1 MSAAKSGKP
10 NYKKWLWIIGLSP
23 LMLITLLMLTAFFS
37 GMPNVEALAN
47 PKINLATEIISSDG
61 KILGSYYKENRSDVR
76 FENIPPHLVNA
87 LISTEDARFREHS
100 GIDFRGLTRAVVKLG
115 SDGGA
120 STITQQLAKLQFTKE
135 YENVSIFKRV
145 WQKIR
150 EMIIAA
156 RIERTYTKDEIIAL
170 YLNQVDFLY
179 QAVGV
184 KSAAHV
190 YFNTIPDSLTIDQS
204 AMLVGMLQNPSRWN
218 PMKKD
223 TTLCLKRREVVL
235 NQMVKYG
242 FLEEAQYEEYRAKP
256 RGIDFQR
263 VSHDEG
269 PAPYFREVLRSK
281 IDEILTA
288 KRDDGELKLKKADGT
303 GYNLYSDGLKIYT
316 TIDSRMQEHAEW
328 AVEEHLS
335 KELQP
340 AFSKDVNRRK
350 KENYPFFNGIAD
362 KDRDRIMK
370 ESIEGSDRHKILS
383 GKQCPECK
391 RPKAYIST
399 IRRDGKSYYQC
410 EEDKGGC
417 GEEWLEL
424 DEKGITEVFN
434 TPVKMKVYKHGGYKD
449 TLLSPLD
456 SIKYHK
462 QILHASLMSV
472 EPSTGH
478 VKAWVG
484 GIDFKY
490 FKFDNVYQSRRQVG
504 STFKPLVYAT
514 AVRMGKRAT
523 DMVSAA
529 PICIGNWCPQNSG
542 GGYGD
547 YTMRCALANSVN
559 TVSARLI
566 EQYGVD
572 NVIHLAKKMGIKT
585 ALPRVPSLSLG
596 VAELPLFEMVGATAT
611 FANQGVYIEPTFILR
626 IEDKNGSVIY
636 ESDPIIDQALD
647 PNISYEML
655 TMMKAVV
662 DGSCGSGT
670 GVRLRSGK
678 PYGNIPYPTAGKTG
692 TTQNNTDGWFMGLT
706 PDLVTGVW
714 VGAQDPTVR
723 FASTALGQGANTGL
737 PIYGYFMKK
746 VYADPELKISK
757 GDFTMPEGFAKS
769 LSGAGYNLATDMGS
783 MMNFDDSGAPIVGPI
798 IETEEGI
805 GGDDG
810 RIVSDTIR

>member
-1 MSAAKSGKP
+1 MSAAKSTKP
-10 NYKKWLWIIGLSP
+10 NYGRRIWLIGLSP
-23 LMLITLLMLTAFFS
+23 LILVVLLMLTAFMS
-37 GMPNVEALAN
+37 GLPNVEALAN

-61 KILGSYYKENRSDVR
+61 KVLGSYYKENRTDVR
-76 FENIPPHLVNA
+76 FENIPTHMVNA
-87 LISTEDARFREHS
+87 LIATEDARFREHS

-135 YENVSIFKRV
+135 YENASIFKRV
-145 WQKIR
+145 WQKVR

-170 YLNQVDFLY
+170 YLNQVDFIH

-184 KSAAHV
+184 KSAARV
-190 YFNTIPDSLTIDQS
+190 YFNTIPDSLTVDQA
-204 AMLVGMLQNPSRWN
+204 AMLVGMLQNPAKWN

-223 TTLCLKRREVVL
+223 TTMCLKRREVVL

-242 FLEEAQYEEYRAKP
+242 YLTEEEYETYRKRP

-269 PAPYFREVLRSK
+269 LAPYFREVMRTKL
-281 IDEILTA
+281 DEILNE
-288 KRDDGELKLKKADGT
+288 KDENGELIHKKGDGSA
-303 GYNLYSDGLKIYT
+303 YNLYSDGLKIYT
-316 TIDSRMQEHAEW
+316 TIDSRLQAHAEW

-335 KELQP
+335 KELQA
-340 AFSKDVNRRK
+340 AFTKDVGRRK

-362 KDRDRIMK
+362 KER
-370 ESIEGSDRHKILS
+370 ESIMNKAINESERHMVLT
-383 GKQCPECK
+383 GKLCPECK
-391 RPKAYIST
+391 RPKAYISP
-399 IRRDGKSYYQC
+399 IRRDGKSYFVC

-417 GEEWLEL
+417 GEEWPEL
-424 DEKGITEVFN
+424 SESEIEKVFN
-434 TPVKMKVYKHGGYKD
+434 TPVKMKVYSHGGTKD

-462 QILHASLMSV
+462 AILHASLMSV

-478 VKAWVG
+478 IKAWVG

-514 AVRMGKRAT
+514 AVRMGKRPT

-529 PICIGNWCPQNSG
+529 PITIGNWSPKNSG

-566 EQYGVD
+566 NEYGID

-585 ALPRVPSLSLG
+585 PLPRVPSLSLG

-611 FANQGVYIEPTFILR
+611 IANQGVYIEPTFILR

-636 ESDPIIDQALD
+636 ESDPVIDQALD
-647 PNISYEML
+647 PNVAYQMV
-655 TMMKAVV
+655 TMM
-662 DGSCGSGT
+662 
-670 GVRLRSGK
+670 
-678 PYGNIPYPTAGKTG
+678 
-692 TTQNNTDGWFMGLT
+692 
-706 PDLVTGVW
+706 
-714 VGAQDPTVR
+714 
-723 FASTALGQGANTGL
+723 
-737 PIYGYFMKK
+737 
-746 VYADPELKISK
+746 
-757 GDFTMPEGFAKS
+757 
-769 LSGAGYNLATDMGS
+769 
-783 MMNFDDSGAPIVGPI
+783 
-798 IETEEGI
+798 
-805 GGDDG
+805 
-810 RIVSDTIR
+810 

>member
-1 MSAAKSGKP
+1 
-10 NYKKWLWIIGLSP
+10 
-23 LMLITLLMLTAFFS
+23 MLITLLMLTAFFS

-242 FLEEAQYEEYRAKP
+242 FLDEAQYETYRAKP

-269 PAPYFREVLRSK
+269 PAPYFREVLRGK

-383 GKQCPECK
+383 
-391 RPKAYIST
+391 
-399 IRRDGKSYYQC
+399 
-410 EEDKGGC
+410 
-417 GEEWLEL
+417 
-424 DEKGITEVFN
+424 VFLYSN
-434 TPVKMKVYKHGGYKD
+434 
-449 TLLSPLD
+449 
-456 SIKYHK
+456 
-462 QILHASLMSV
+462 
-472 EPSTGH
+472 
-478 VKAWVG
+478 
-484 GIDFKY
+484 
-490 FKFDNVYQSRRQVG
+490 
-504 STFKPLVYAT
+504 
-514 AVRMGKRAT
+514 
-523 DMVSAA
+523 
-529 PICIGNWCPQNSG
+529 
-542 GGYGD
+542 
-547 YTMRCALANSVN
+547 
-559 TVSARLI
+559 
-566 EQYGVD
+566 
-572 NVIHLAKKMGIKT
+572 
-585 ALPRVPSLSLG
+585 
-596 VAELPLFEMVGATAT
+596 
-611 FANQGVYIEPTFILR
+611 
-626 IEDKNGSVIY
+626 
-636 ESDPIIDQALD
+636 
-647 PNISYEML
+647 
-655 TMMKAVV
+655 
-662 DGSCGSGT
+662 
-670 GVRLRSGK
+670 
-678 PYGNIPYPTAGKTG
+678 
-692 TTQNNTDGWFMGLT
+692 
-706 PDLVTGVW
+706 
-714 VGAQDPTVR
+714 
-723 FASTALGQGANTGL
+723 
-737 PIYGYFMKK
+737 
-746 VYADPELKISK
+746 
-757 GDFTMPEGFAKS
+757 
-769 LSGAGYNLATDMGS
+769 
-783 MMNFDDSGAPIVGPI
+783 
-798 IETEEGI
+798 
-805 GGDDG
+805 
-810 RIVSDTIR
+810 